1 MASPETVVT
10 PVAQARTAEGRFAKS
25 DRLFYVVAAVLMLI
39 STAGG
44 FRRFYLHGKA
54 PWGEMTSQIG
64 PLVVVHGIAMS
75 SWVILFLV
83 QSTLILTGYR
93 RVHMVVTGRVGAV
106 LAPLIVVLGSIAAA
120 LSVHFRP
127 EIYGP
132 LGGPRA
138 FLATMLIEMV
148 LFGTLVGVG
157 LLYRRRPEIHR
168 PMMLLATIVILSGSL
183 GRFPYIENLAFRP
196 PLYVWGPSLLF
207 GGLLFL
213 LQWAMSR
220 AANRPY
226 LIGYA
231 GMVIAS
237 FLSVVV
243 GNSELWN
250 RTLRTFVP

>member
-1 MASPETVVT
+1 MASPDVVT
-10 PVAQARTAEGRFAKS
+10 PVVQARVEEDRFAKS
-25 DRLFYVVAAVLMLI
+25 NRLFYVVAAVLMLI
-39 STAGG
+39 FTAGG

-54 PWGEMTSQIG
+54 PWGELTSQIT
-64 PLVVVHGIAMS
+64 PLIVVHGLAMS

-93 RVHMVVTGRVGAV
+93 RVHMVVTGRIGAV
-106 LAPLIVVLGSIAAA
+106 LAPLIVVLGSTAAA
-120 LSVHFRP
+120 FSVHFRP

-157 LLYRRRPEIHR
+157 LAYRRRPEIHR

-183 GRFPYIENLAFRP
+183 GRFPYIEALAFRP
-196 PLYVWGPSLLF
+196 PFYVWGPSLLF

-220 AANRPY
+220 AANRWY
-226 LIGYA
+226 LVGYA
-231 GMVIAS
+231 GMVIAC
-237 FLSVVV
+237 FLSMAV
-243 GNSELWN
+243 GNSGLWN
-250 RTLRTFVP
+250 RMLGSFVP

>member
-83 QSTLILTGYR
+83 QSILILTGYR

-106 LAPLIVVLGSIAAA
+106 LAPLIVVLGSLAAA

-207 GGLLFL
+207 GGFLFL

>member
-10 PVAQARTAEGRFAKS
+10 PVMQARMEEGRFAKS

-39 STAGG
+39 FTAGG

-54 PWGEMTSQIG
+54 PWGELTSQIG
-64 PLVVVHGIAMS
+64 PLIIAHGLAMS

-106 LAPLIVVLGSIAAA
+106 LAPLVVILGSTAAT

-157 LLYRRRPEIHR
+157 FAYRRRPEIHR
-168 PMMLLATIVILSGSL
+168 PMMLLATLVILSGSL
-183 GRFPYIENLAFRP
+183 GRFPYIEALAFRP
-196 PLYVWGPSLLF
+196 PLYVWGPVLLF
-207 GGLLFL
+207 GGLLFV

-220 AANRPY
+220 AANRWY

-237 FLSVVV
+237 FLSIAV
-243 GNSELWN
+243 GGSALWN
-250 RTLRTFVP
+250 RMLGSFVP